1 MLTELFNTDSC
12 IIKLDKKQQNI
23 QITWLSQSAN
33 MDTQDFKD
41 AVSNLTLMIEAYKP
55 TSLLINAEKFD
66 FTIEPD
72 LQEWYKENIITK
84 YLQSHLKHIGV
95 IKPQDFITGL
105 SMEQMFGSVKS
116 SNTITLHFL
125 NDITEADNW
134 VNSQALLA

>member
-33 MDTQDFKD
+33 MSNQDFKD

-55 TSLLINAEKFD
+55 ISLLINAEKFD

-72 LQEWYKENIITK
+72 LQEWYKEDIITK

-134 VNSQALLA
+134 VNNQALLA

>member
-1 MLTELFNTDSC
+1 
-12 IIKLDKKQQNI
+12 
-23 QITWLSQSAN
+23 